1 MYLSFVDLV
10 EIVIYV
16 NSIHY
21 TKDLDQTWQLPCI
34 FYSMIQNY
42 SHEEP

>member
-1 MYLSFVDLV
+1 MKGSFQKGKFK
-10 EIVIYV
+10 EQTIVFI
-16 NSIHY
+16 S
-21 TKDLDQTWQLPCI
+21 KDLDQTWQLPCI